1 MSGSSQKYK
10 LFAVLLIGLSQTAWA
25 DEATWPQLDKAS
37 DSSICSEAFKIAN
50 SAYRSDNS
58 YLYAPPAIPQDIG
71 ITLVLQPSAHDTSVR
86 DTLVTDPSVFQKIPK
101 NNQDGNYPTNIYWQI
116 KAKNG
121 LRYVMNEDAF
131 GWRGDQYTLFTLKE
145 DITPDKFIEC
155 YTRNPQEAAFT
166 PLIGEGWIL
175 PLMLQE
181 KNTENVWAIDVGAPY
196 TFLSNWVVYSIGT
209 DGAKQRCM
217 INFHP
222 AAKTATALLP
232 MPVRKLAALLDG
244 TLGSGENEG
253 TYQATARLKTE
264 VMHRWANVA
273 MRPWAASKA
282 QPYDRGELEAS
293 PLQCV
298 DTDLKERSRLAEIFK
313 LYPDIS
319 TQYPKAERALADYY
333 KSQFNKNIADADA
346 MAKQTLYIAFC
357 TYFYDD

>member
-71 ITLVLQPSAHDTSVR
+71 STLVLLPPALDISGR
-86 DTLVTDPSVFQKIPK
+86 DALVTNPSVFYKIPK

-145 DITPDKFIEC
+145 DITPDKFIEG

-166 PLIGEGWIL
+166 PLIGEGWRP

-196 TFLSNWVVYSIGT
+196 TFLSDWVVYSIGT

-222 AAKTATALLP
+222 AAKTATDLLP

-253 TYQATARLKTE
+253 TYHATAHVQKE
-264 VMHRWANVA
+264 VMHTWANVA
-273 MRPWAASKA
+273 MRPWAASKE
-282 QPYDRGELEAS
+282 QRDNNCE
-293 PLQCV
+293 QV
-298 DTDLKERSRLAEIFK
+298 DTVLKEWSHREKNFKEKNFK
-313 LYPDIS
+313 LYQDIS

-333 KSQFNKNIADADA
+333 KSQFNKNTAEADA
-346 MAKQTLYIAFC
+346 MAKQTLDIAFC
-357 TYFYDD
+357 RYFTNTGY